1 MKISELLLL
10 LEEAQ
15 RELIH
20 MKNIH
25 GDLEVKYGVELGNT
39 GADQSEL
46 TNVYIDAINECGHMI
61 TEFSHEDVH
70 HILLTLVN

>member
-25 GDLEVKYGVELGNT
+25 GDLEVKYEVELGNT
-39 GADQSEL
+39 SVDQSEL
-46 TNVYIDAINECGHMI
+46 TNMYIDAINEYGHMI

-70 HILLTLVN
+70 HIQLTLVN